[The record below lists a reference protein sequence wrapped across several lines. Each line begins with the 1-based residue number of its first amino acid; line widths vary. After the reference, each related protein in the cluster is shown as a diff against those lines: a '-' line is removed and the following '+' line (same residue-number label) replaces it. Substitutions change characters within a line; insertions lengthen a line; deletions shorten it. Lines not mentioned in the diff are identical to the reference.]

1 LDHSSRAYIADST
14 AAQAGDAVPRAQAP
28 IGRRS
33 ERPLIYLD
41 TSVAL
46 AHILAEDQ
54 SPPEKLW
61 RETLISSRLL
71 EYEVWTRIHGR
82 NLTRSHS
89 DEARAV
95 LNRIAF
101 VELSPP
107 VLARA
112 LDPFPRPVRTLDALH
127 LASMESRLAC
137 QL

>member
-1 LDHSSRAYIADST
+1 
-14 AAQAGDAVPRAQAP
+14 
-28 IGRRS
+28 
-33 ERPLIYLD
+33 LIYLD

-61 RETLISSRLL
+61 QETLISSRLL
-71 EYEVWTRIHGR
+71 EYEVWTRIHGH

-127 LASMESRLAC
+127 LASMEFLRRQWQAVSLASYDTRLSAAARA
-137 QL
+137 LRFPMYKL